1 MNVIAEIAAAVLEA
15 MQGGAPV
22 VTATIVQAGAHMD
35 LRPGDKMLVRADGST
50 IGTLGG
56 GAVEAAVVRHGV
68 AAIPR
73 HAVETIRLTAEGE
86 IVTDRHA
93 EAAVE
98 ALIEVVESPAR
109 LVVVG
114 GGHIGRS
121 LVKMGA
127 EVGFSVTVIDDRPD
141 YANRERFP
149 EADHVI
155 CADFEP
161 ALAELP
167 VDHNT
172 YIVLVTRGHKQ
183 DELSLRCLVE
193 RPAAYLGMIGSK
205 RRTGAVLQHLADDG
219 FNPEALARVRT
230 PIGLDIGAETPEEI
244 AVSILAEVIMVRR
257 GGTGRV
263 MYYRR
268 GSGAAP
274 ATVDTEP

>member
-1 MNVIAEIAAAVLEA
+1 MNAIAEIAGAVLEA
-15 MQGGAPV
+15 MEGGAPV
-22 VTATIVQAGAHMD
+22 VTATIVHAGARTG

-56 GAVEAAVVRHGV
+56 GAVEAAVVRHCV

-73 HAVETIRLTAEGE
+73 HAVETVRLTAEGE
-86 IVTDRHA
+86 VVTDRHA

-98 ALIEVVESPAR
+98 VLIEVVESPAR

-121 LVKMGA
+121 LVKIGA

-155 CADFEP
+155 CAEFEP

-205 RRTGAVLQHLADDG
+205 RRTGAVLQHLAEDG
-219 FNPEALARVRT
+219 FSPEALARVRT

-257 GGTGRV
+257 GGSGRV

-268 GSGAAP
+268 GSD
-274 ATVDTEP
+274 ATPTTLEV